1 MAEKK
6 NPYAE
11 IEQRAGARGFGP
23 TAEVVMPRTKASTA
37 QSNVSTATGQQKLPF
52 VAKEAEGRS
61 RQAQAAGDIAAY
73 KAEEVRLKQKQAAEK
88 EVELAKKVV
97 ATTERVLKNP
107 TLEGIIGRRINPI
120 YGMFG
125 HNDPA
130 SESPEAGWPRLMW
143 GGSQASNLVSD
154 VDFLQ
159 KQAAMTGRAA
169 LRPDPQIGQQE
180 QKMAGASQVN
190 LNWDQSPQ
198 AFAANA
204 RRFADERIRLA
215 NKYILNQEAER
226 RRSLKEGRLRPSTFK
241 EGDVAKDANGVTAV
255 FKKGK
260 WVEVP

>member
-1 MAEKK
+1 MAGVLPPFPKSG
-6 NPYAE
+6 
-11 IEQRAGARGFGP
+11 QSGFGP
-23 TAEVVMPRTKASTA
+23 TADVTVPRTEAGTR
-37 QSNVSTATGQQKLPF
+37 QSNVSAATGERKLPF
-52 VAKEAEGRS
+52 VRKEAEGRS
-61 RQAQAAGDIAAY
+61 RQAQAAGDLAAY
-73 KAEEVRLKQKQAAEK
+73 KAEEVRIKQKQAAEK
-88 EVELAKKVV
+88 EVETAKKIIT
-97 ATTERVLKNP
+97 TTERVLNNP
-107 TLEGIIGRRINPI
+107 TFDGIIGRRMNLK
-120 YGMFG
+120 YGMVG

-130 SESPEAGWPRLMW
+130 SESPEAGWPRLLF
-143 GGSQASNLVSD
+143 GGSQAANLVSD

-204 RRFADERIRLA
+204 RRFQDEKIRLA
-215 NKYILNQEAER
+215 NKYLLNQEAER